1 MGNFRDIIGHG
12 NVISFLQKAI
22 EMNKVSHAYIING
35 EKGCGKKKIAD
46 SFCMALQCEKSS
58 VDGCMEC
65 HSCKQVLSNSHP
77 DVIHLVSEKEN
88 VIGVEDIRVQ
98 INNDVQIKPY
108 SGKYKI
114 YMIEDAHLMTSQAQ
128 NALLKTIEEPPEYVI
143 ILLLTSNRDKMLPT
157 ILSRCVTLN
166 LRPVNIEK
174 IKAYLMK
181 EMQVPDYKAS
191 VCAAF
196 SQGNVGRAIRLAKS
210 EDFNEMKDMSLRL
223 VRRVKD
229 MEVHEMIEYIHQV
242 QDKKVDLSE
251 YLDLLLV
258 WYRDVL
264 MFKTTT
270 DANRLIFKEEI
281 TEIKKQASRTSYG
294 KIEAVIEAIKTAKLR
309 LEARVNIDLAMELL
323 LSTMKE
329 S

>member
-1 MGNFRDIIGHG
+1 M
-12 NVISFLQKAI
+12 
-22 EMNKVSHAYIING
+22 
-35 EKGCGKKKIAD
+35 
-46 SFCMALQCEKSS
+46 
-58 VDGCMEC
+58 
-65 HSCKQVLSNSHP
+65 
-77 DVIHLVSEKEN
+77 
-88 VIGVEDIRVQ
+88 
-98 INNDVQIKPY
+98 
-108 SGKYKI
+108 
-114 YMIEDAHLMTSQAQ
+114 
-128 NALLKTIEEPPEYVI
+128 
-143 ILLLTSNRDKMLPT
+143 
-157 ILSRCVTLN
+157 
-166 LRPVNIEK
+166 
-174 IKAYLMK
+174 
-181 EMQVPDYKAS
+181 PDYKAS

>member
-1 MGNFRDIIGHG
+1 MGSFKDIIGHG
-12 NVISFLQKAI
+12 NVISFLQKSI
-22 EMNKVSHAYIING
+22 EMDKLSHAYIISG

-46 SFCMALQCEKSS
+46 SFCLALQCDAAAI
-58 VDGCMEC
+58 DGCMEC
-65 HSCKQVLSNSHP
+65 HPCKQVLSGSHP
-77 DVIHLVSEKEN
+77 DVKYLVKEKEN
-88 VIGVEDIRVQ
+88 TIGVEEVRVQ

-108 SGKYKI
+108 NDKYKI
-114 YMIEDAHLMTSQAQ
+114 YVIEDAHLMTVQAQ

-143 ILLLTSNRDKMLPT
+143 MLLLTSNSERLLPT
-157 ILSRCVTLN
+157 IVSRCVTLN
-166 LRPVNIEK
+166 LRPVNIDK
-174 IKAYLMK
+174 IKSYLMK
-181 EMQVPDYKAS
+181 EFQIPDYKAS

-210 EDFNEMKDMSLRL
+210 EDFNDMKDMALRL
-223 VRRVKD
+223 VKYVSE
-229 MEVHEMIEYIHQV
+229 MELYEMVEYVRNV
-242 QDKKVDLSE
+242 QEKSMDLSE

-281 TEIKKQASRTSYG
+281 TEIQKQASKSSYG
-294 KIEAVIEAIKTAKLR
+294 GIEAVIEAIKTAKSR
-309 LEARVNIDLAMELL
+309 LEARVNVDLTMELL

-329 S
+329 N